1 MLYEV
6 ITYGH
11 IIAIGK
17 TAGTTGLALEQHAM
31 ASCSQ
36 FAYTGRRHTYAKFL
50 RFYLFWHTDNHAVL
64 PVITSYSIH
73 YTKLYEAAS
82 GGQLDAANL
91 IKPILSAGL
100 LRCIGSTT
108 YQEYA
113 QIFEKDH
120 ALARRF
126 QKVDIVEPS
135 VDDTTRIL
143 MGLKSRYEEHHNV
156 RYTAKARN
164 NFV

>member
-6 ITYGH
+6 I
-11 IIAIGK
+11 
-17 TAGTTGLALEQHAM
+17 
-31 ASCSQ
+31 
-36 FAYTGRRHTYAKFL
+36 
-50 RFYLFWHTDNHAVL
+50 
-64 PVITSYSIH
+64 
-73 YTKLYEAAS
+73 
-82 GGQLDAANL
+82 
-91 IKPILSAGL
+91 
-100 LRCIGSTT
+100 T

-156 RYTAKARN
+156 RYTAKALRAAAELAAKYIN
-164 NFV
+164 ERSYNFV